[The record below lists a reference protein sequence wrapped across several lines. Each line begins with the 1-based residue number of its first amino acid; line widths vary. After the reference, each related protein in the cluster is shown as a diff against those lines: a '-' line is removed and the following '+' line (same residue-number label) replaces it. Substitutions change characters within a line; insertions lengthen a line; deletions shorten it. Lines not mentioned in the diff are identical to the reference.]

1 MRREVTVMV
10 RRIREWFSI
19 RLAKNPGQ
27 IVLLSILLFN
37 IAFFF
42 LSAFVISKMSLS
54 GTEELGF
61 LESAF
66 YTISMILDAGC
77 ISYVVADIG
86 PQNAAI
92 AIVCLLI
99 VIIGMISFTG
109 AVIGYITNYISSFIE
124 ASNAG
129 NHKLLMSGHFVILNW
144 NSRALEIVN
153 DLLYSDNAKK
163 VVVLVGSGK
172 ADIEKQIDERLHET
186 VKRENNKIMEDAH
199 GKSFFARKIYCAKH
213 KFKNNLTIVVREGD
227 VFSAKQLFDISLHHA
242 SSIVILGEEINNSVC
257 KYAVNEKAEKY
268 DNGNSLTIKTL
279 MQVSDITSASYSEDN
294 QRIIVEITDEWT
306 WNLVQKII
314 RSKQVDGKCNIVPV
328 RVNQILGKMMAQ
340 FSLMPEL
347 NSIYNELLSNKGAS
361 FYTSR
366 CEESDELSY
375 IRASLDTNR
384 NVIPLTVQAEKDK
397 NYCYYM
403 ALNEK
408 DLEKITADKY
418 SGIPVRLNKN
428 FWLEK
433 KKIIILGHNSKCHE
447 IMDGFASFLSEW
459 SYKDSDELLLSIVVI
474 DDEKSLEK
482 MNFYKEYP
490 FVIKTVAAELFEKDL
505 ICDSIN
511 EFLEMND
518 EDVSVLIL
526 SDDLVPDDEVD
537 AGMFANLV
545 YVQDIIRD
553 KVEADP
559 GFDVGS
565 IDVIA
570 EINDPKHHDV
580 VSSYSVKNVVIS
592 NRFISKMITQIG
604 EKDAIFD
611 FYQDILEYDDDASD
625 GYDSKEIYVKKAKD
639 FFAGLP
645 AECTADKLI
654 RGVFDASCDPEIP
667 LEKQNVSVLLG
678 IVKPGGEITLFSG
691 DQKSINVTVGEKDKV
706 IVFSN
711 H

>member
-1 MRREVTVMV
+1 MYRKL
-10 RRIREWFSI
+10 REWFSI

-27 IVLLSILLFN
+27 IVLLSILFFN
-37 IAFFF
+37 VVFFF
-42 LSAFVISKMSLS
+42 LSAFIISRMSLS

-77 ISYVVADIG
+77 ISYVVEDIG

-92 AIVCLLI
+92 ALVCLLI
-99 VIIGMISFTG
+99 VIIGMVSFTG

-129 NHKLLMSGHFVILNW
+129 YHRLLMSDHFVILNW

-153 DLLYSDNAKK
+153 DLLYSDSVNK

-172 ADIEKQIDERLHET
+172 DDIERQIDERLLET
-186 VKRENNKIMEDAH
+186 VKRENNKIELDC
-199 GKSFFARKIYCAKH
+199 KDKPFLSRKWYCSRH

-227 VFSAKQLFDISLHHA
+227 VFSSKQLFDISLHRA
-242 SSIVILGEEINNSVC
+242 SSVVILGEEVNDNAC
-257 KYAVNEKAEKY
+257 KYAVNEKINNF

-279 MQVSDITSASYSEDN
+279 MQVADITSSEFSEDN
-294 QRIIVEITDEWT
+294 QRIIVEVTDDWT

-328 RVNQILGKMMAQ
+328 RVNQILGELMAQ

-347 NSIYNELLSNKGAS
+347 NSIYNELLSNKGAT
-361 FYTSR
+361 FFTAP
-366 CEESDELSY
+366 CKDSDELSY
-375 IRASLDTNR
+375 IKSSLNG
-384 NVIPLTVQAEKDK
+384 NFHVVPLTVQSEKDR

-408 DLEKITADKY
+408 DFSRTADKEP
-418 SGIPVRLNKN
+418 SGIPIRLNKD

-433 KKIIILGHNSKCHE
+433 KKIIMLGHNSKCRE
-447 IMDGFASFLSEW
+447 IMNGFASFLSEW
-459 SYKDSDELLLSIVVI
+459 GYKDSDELLLSIVVI

-482 MNFYKEYP
+482 MNYYKEYP
-490 FVIKTVAAELFEKDL
+490 FVIKTVAAEIFEKDL

-511 EFLEMND
+511 EFLRLNS

-526 SDDLVPDDEVD
+526 SDDLVSGDETD

-545 YVQDIIRD
+545 YVQDIISD

-559 GFDVGS
+559 DFDVGS

-592 NRFISKMITQIG
+592 NRYISKMITQIG
-604 EKDAIFD
+604 EKDAIYD
-611 FYQDILEYDDDASD
+611 FYQDILVYDDDGGD

-639 FFAGLP
+639 FFVELP
-645 AECTADKLI
+645 HECTADKLI
-654 RGVFDASCDPEIP
+654 RGVFDASYDPERP
-667 LEKQNVSVLLG
+667 AEKQSISIVLG
-678 IVKPGGEITLFSG
+678 IVKNDGEILLFSG
-691 DQKSINVTVGEKDKV
+691 DQRTVNVKIEEKDKI

>member
-186 VKRENNKIMEDAH
+186 VKRENNKIEEDAH

-227 VFSAKQLFDISLHHA
+227 VFSSKQLFDISLHHA

-279 MQVSDITSASYSEDN
+279 MQVSDITSAAYSEDN

-328 RVNQILGKMMAQ
+328 RVNQILGKLMAQ

-347 NSIYNELLSNKGAS
+347 NSIYNELLSNKGAT
-361 FYTSR
+361 FYTSP
-366 CEESDELSY
+366 CSESDEMAY
-375 IRASLDTNR
+375 IRKTLDSSSH
-384 NVIPLTVQAEKDK
+384 VIPLTVQSD
-397 NYCYYM
+397 NGRNFCYYM

-408 DLEKITADKY
+408 DSSKKSSDRL
-418 SGIPVRLNKN
+418 SGIPIRLNKD

-433 KKIIILGHNSKCHE
+433 KKIIMLGHNSKCHE

-459 SYKDSDELLLSIVVI
+459 SYKDSDELLLNIVVMI
-474 DDEKSLEK
+474 VVPIGLLIWNGYFALYGRLSR
-482 MNFYKEYP
+482 
-490 FVIKTVAAELFEKDL
+490 TVGF
-505 ICDSIN
+505 
-511 EFLEMND
+511 
-518 EDVSVLIL
+518 
-526 SDDLVPDDEVD
+526 
-537 AGMFANLV
+537 AGFMF
-545 YVQDIIRD
+545 
-553 KVEADP
+553 
-559 GFDVGS
+559 F
-565 IDVIA
+565 
-570 EINDPKHHDV
+570 
-580 VSSYSVKNVVIS
+580 
-592 NRFISKMITQIG
+592 FIMI
-604 EKDAIFD
+604 
-611 FYQDILEYDDDASD
+611 
-625 GYDSKEIYVKKAKD
+625 
-639 FFAGLP
+639 AGLP
-645 AECTADKLI
+645 AFSYSLTNFVYRLRVVKRREYIAYHAVV
-654 RGVFDASCDPEIP
+654 RGMRDNRLTIFYKSKISVFKYSNCVGMSQKDVHDTPGIIIFIPDEAYFFPDEIHQTS
-667 LEKQNVSVLLG
+667 KQ
-678 IVKPGGEITLFSG
+678 
-691 DQKSINVTVGEKDKV
+691 
-706 IVFSN
+706 
-711 H
+711 

>member
-1 MRREVTVMV
+1 MIRKF
-10 RRIREWFSI
+10 REWFSI

-27 IVLLSILLFN
+27 IVLLSILFFN
-37 IAFFF
+37 IVFFF
-42 LSAFVISKMSLS
+42 LSAFIISRMSLS

-86 PQNAAI
+86 PGNAAI
-92 AIVCLLI
+92 ALVCLLI

-109 AVIGYITNYISSFIE
+109 AVIGYITNYISNFIE

-129 NHKLLMSGHFVILNW
+129 NHRLLMSNHFVILNW

-153 DLLYSDNAKK
+153 DLLYSEHVDK

-172 ADIEKQIDERLHET
+172 EDVEKQIDERLHET
-186 VKRENNKIMEDAH
+186 VKRENNKIEEAC
-199 GKSFFARKIYCAKH
+199 SNRSYLSRKLYCMNH
-213 KFKNNLTIVVREGD
+213 KFKNKLTIVVREGD
-227 VFSAKQLFDISLHHA
+227 VFSSKQLFDISLHHA
-242 SSIVILGEEINNSVC
+242 SSVVILGEDISDNTC
-257 KYAVNEKAEKY
+257 KYAVNDKI
-268 DNGNSLTIKTL
+268 DRFGSGNALTIKTL
-279 MQVSDITSASYSEDN
+279 MQVADITSASFSEDN
-294 QRIIVEITDEWT
+294 QRIIVEVTDDWT

-328 RVNQILGKMMAQ
+328 RVNQILGQLMAQ

-361 FYTSR
+361 FYTAS
-366 CEESDELSY
+366 CKSNDETAF
-375 IRASLDTNR
+375 IQDTLNK
-384 NVIPLTVQAEKDK
+384 NGHIVPLTIQSDKDK

-403 ALNEK
+403 ALNDK
-408 DLEKITADKY
+408 DYSRRSDIEL
-418 SGIPVRLNKN
+418 SGIPVRLNKD

-433 KKIIILGHNSKCHE
+433 KNILVLGHNSKCRE
-447 IMDGFASFLSEW
+447 IMNGFVSFLAEW
-459 SYKDSDELLLSIVVI
+459 GYKDSDEQLLSIVVI

-482 MNFYKEYP
+482 MNYYKEYP
-490 FVIKTVAAELFEKDL
+490 FVIKTVAAEIFEKDL
-505 ICDSIN
+505 ICNSIN
-511 EFLEMND
+511 EVLELNA
-518 EDVSVLIL
+518 EDISVLIL
-526 SDDLVPDDEVD
+526 SDDLVSKDEID

-545 YVQDIIRD
+545 YVQDIISD

-559 GFDVGS
+559 DFDVGS

-592 NRFISKMITQIG
+592 NRYISKMITQIG
-604 EKDAIFD
+604 EKDAIFN
-611 FYQDILEYDDDASD
+611 FYQDILVYDDESED
-625 GYDSKEIYVKKAKD
+625 GYESKEIYVKKAKD
-639 FFAGLP
+639 FFVELP
-645 AECTADKLI
+645 RECTADKLI
-654 RGVFDASCDPEIP
+654 RGVFDASYDPEIP
-667 LEKQNVSVLLG
+667 AEKQNISIVLG
-678 IVKPGGEITLFSG
+678 IVKQNGEITLFSG
-691 DQKSINVTVGEKDKV
+691 DQSLIDVNIEEKDKI

>member
-1 MRREVTVMV
+1 MYRK
-10 RRIREWFSI
+10 IREWFSI

-42 LSAFVISKMSLS
+42 LSAFIISKMSLS

-77 ISYVVADIG
+77 ISYVVEDIG

-109 AVIGYITNYISSFIE
+109 AVIGYVTNYISSFIE
-124 ASNAG
+124 DSNAG
-129 NHKLLMSGHFVILNW
+129 NHKLIMSDHFVILNW

-153 DLLYSDNAKK
+153 DLLYSDNIKK

-172 ADIEKQIDERLHET
+172 AEVERQIEERLHET
-186 VKRENNKIMEDAH
+186 VKRENDRIAEECS
-199 GKSFFARKIYCAKH
+199 GKSFFARKIYCSRNR
-213 KFKNNLTIVVREGD
+213 FKNNLTIVVREGD
-227 VFSAKQLFDISLHHA
+227 VFSSKQLFDISLHHA
-242 SSIVILGEEINNSVC
+242 SSVVILGEEINNSVC
-257 KYAVNEKAEKY
+257 KYAVNEKADKF
-268 DNGNSLTIKTL
+268 DKGNSLTIKTL
-279 MQVSDITSASYSEDN
+279 MQVSDITSASYSQDN
-294 QRIIVEITDEWT
+294 QRIIVEITDDWT

-328 RVNQILGKMMAQ
+328 RVNQILGKLMAQ

-347 NSIYNELLSNKGAS
+347 NSIYNELLSNKGAT
-361 FYTSR
+361 FYTSP
-366 CEESDELSY
+366 CKESDEMAY
-375 IRASLDTNR
+375 ITKSLDSNS
-384 NVIPLTVQAEKDK
+384 NVIPLTVQSDK
-397 NYCYYM
+397 GRNFCYYM
-403 ALNEK
+403 ALNDK
-408 DLEKITADKY
+408 DLAKKSGDRL
-418 SGIPVRLNKN
+418 SGIPIRLNKD

-433 KKIIILGHNSKCHE
+433 KKIIMLGHNSKCHE

-459 SYKDSDELLLSIVVI
+459 GYKDSDELLLNIVVI

-511 EFLEMND
+511 EFLELND

-526 SDDLVPDDEVD
+526 SDDLVPEDEID

-553 KVEADP
+553 KVEANP
-559 GFDVGS
+559 EFDVGS

-611 FYQDILEYDDDASD
+611 FYQDILEYDDDGGD

-654 RGVFDASCDPEIP
+654 RGVFDSSYDPDEP
-667 LEKQNVSVLLG
+667 AEKQNISIVLG
-678 IVKPGGEITLFSG
+678 IVKQDGNICLFSG
-691 DQKSINVTVGEKDKV
+691 DQTAINVKVEPTDKV

>member
-1 MRREVTVMV
+1 MFRK
-10 RRIREWFSI
+10 IREWFSI

-27 IVLLSILLFN
+27 IVLLSILFFN
-37 IAFFF
+37 IAFIF
-42 LSAFVISKMSLS
+42 LSAFIISKMSLS
-54 GTEELGF
+54 GTEGLGF
-61 LESAF
+61 FESAF

-77 ISYVVADIG
+77 ISYVVQEIG
-86 PQNAAI
+86 PENVAI
-92 AIVCLLI
+92 ALICLAI

-124 ASNAG
+124 ASNSG

-153 DLLYSDNAKK
+153 DLLYSDSVNK
-163 VVVLVGSGK
+163 VVVLVSSGK

-186 VKRENNKIMEDAH
+186 VKRENNKIMEDCQN
-199 GKSFFARKIYCAKH
+199 KSFFARKWHCMTH
-213 KFKNNLTIVVREGD
+213 KFKNKLTIIVREGD
-227 VFSAKQLFDISLHHA
+227 VFSSKQLFDISLHHA
-242 SSIVILGEEINNSVC
+242 SSIVILGEEISNSEC
-257 KYAVNEKAEKY
+257 KYALKDKVEKY

-294 QRIIVEITDEWT
+294 QRIIVEVTDEWT

-361 FYTSR
+361 FYTAR
-366 CEESDELSY
+366 CKESDELSY
-375 IRASLDTNR
+375 IEASLGSNSH
-384 NVIPLTVQAEKDK
+384 VVPLTVQSEKNK

-403 ALNEK
+403 AFTEKDINRTCNEK
-408 DLEKITADKY
+408 L
-418 SGIPVRLNKN
+418 SGIPVRLNKD

-459 SYKDSDELLLSIVVI
+459 SYKNSDEQLLSIVVI

-482 MNFYKEYP
+482 MGYYKDYP
-490 FVIKTVAAELFEKDL
+490 FVIKTVAAELFEKEL

-511 EFLEMND
+511 EFLKMNA

-526 SDDLVPDDEVD
+526 SDDLVPEEEID
-537 AGMFANLV
+537 AGMLANLV
-545 YVQDIIRD
+545 YVQDIIND
-553 KVEADP
+553 KLDADP
-559 GFDVGS
+559 DFDVES

-570 EINDPKHHDV
+570 EINDPKHFDV

-592 NRFISKMITQIG
+592 NRFISKMIAQLG
-604 EKDAIFD
+604 EKDAIYD
-611 FYQDILEYDDDASD
+611 FFQDVLAYDSDCAD
-625 GYDSKEIYVKKAKD
+625 GYQSKEIYIKKAAD
-639 FFAGLP
+639 FFEELP
-645 AECTADKLI
+645 GECTADRFI
-654 RGVFDASCDPEIP
+654 RGVFNASYDPQLP
-667 LEKQNVSVLLG
+667 PEKQNVSMVLG
-678 IVKPGGEITLFSG
+678 YVKPGEAPVFFGG
-691 DQKSINVTVGEKDKV
+691 DQKDITVKLGLKDKI

>member
-1 MRREVTVMV
+1 MF

-37 IAFFF
+37 IAFLM
-42 LSAFVISKMSLS
+42 LSALIISKMSLT
-54 GTEELGF
+54 GTEGLGF

-66 YTISMILDAGC
+66 YTITMILDAGC
-77 ISYVVADIG
+77 ISYVVEDIG

-124 ASNAG
+124 DSNAG
-129 NHKLLMSGHFVILNW
+129 NRKLILSRHFVILNW

-153 DLLYSDNAKK
+153 DLLYGDKIKN
-163 VVVLVGSGK
+163 VVVLVSSGK
-172 ADIEKQIDERLHET
+172 AEIEKQIDERLHET
-186 VKRENNKIMEDAH
+186 VKRENDKILEKCSSM
-199 GKSFFARKIYCAKH
+199 SFLARKIYCSKH
-213 KFKNNLTIVVREGD
+213 KFKNNLTIIVREGD
-227 VFSAKQLFDISLHHA
+227 VFSSKQLFDISLHHA
-242 SSIVILGEEINNSVC
+242 SSVVILGEEVSNSVC
-257 KYAVNEKAEKY
+257 KFAVNEKVDRFDK
-268 DNGNSLTIKTL
+268 GNSLTIKTL

-294 QRIIVEITDEWT
+294 QRLIVEVTDDWT

-328 RVNQILGKMMAQ
+328 RVNQILGELMAQ

-347 NSIYNELLSNKGAS
+347 NSIYNELLSNKGAT
-361 FYTSR
+361 FYTAP
-366 CEESDELSY
+366 CKESDEMSY
-375 IRASLDTNR
+375 IKASLYSNS
-384 NVIPLTVQAEKDK
+384 NVIPLTVQQDGGK
-397 NYCYYM
+397 NYSYFM

-408 DLEKITADKY
+408 DAAKKSDDKL
-418 SGIPVRLNKN
+418 SGIPIRLNKD

-433 KKIIILGHNSKCHE
+433 KKIIILGHNSKCRE
-447 IMDGFASFLSEW
+447 IMNGFASFLAEW
-459 SYKDSDELLLSIVVI
+459 DYKDSDERLLSIVVI

-482 MNFYKEYP
+482 MDFYKEYP
-490 FVIKTVAAELFEKDL
+490 FVIKTVAAEIFEKDL

-511 EFLEMND
+511 EFLELND

-526 SDDLVPDDEVD
+526 SDDLVSNDEID

-553 KVEADP
+553 KVEANPD
-559 GFDVGS
+559 FDVGS

-604 EKDAIFD
+604 EKDAIFE
-611 FYQDILEYDDDASD
+611 FYQDILKYDTDSD
-625 GYDSKEIYVKKAKD
+625 NGYESKEIYVKKAKD
-639 FFAGLP
+639 FFAGIP
-645 AECTADKLI
+645 AETTSDKLI
-654 RGVFDASCDPEIP
+654 RGVFDASYDPDIP
-667 LEKQNVSVLLG
+667 MEKQNISILLG
-678 IVKPGGEITLFSG
+678 IVKQDGEIELFSG
-691 DQKSINVTVGEKDKV
+691 DQSKIKVKVEEKDKL
-706 IVFSN
+706 IVYSN

>member
-1 MRREVTVMV
+1 
-10 RRIREWFSI
+10 
-19 RLAKNPGQ
+19 
-27 IVLLSILLFN
+27 
-37 IAFFF
+37 
-42 LSAFVISKMSLS
+42 
-54 GTEELGF
+54 
-61 LESAF
+61 
-66 YTISMILDAGC
+66 
-77 ISYVVADIG
+77 
-86 PQNAAI
+86 
-92 AIVCLLI
+92 
-99 VIIGMISFTG
+99 
-109 AVIGYITNYISSFIE
+109 
-124 ASNAG
+124 
-129 NHKLLMSGHFVILNW
+129 
-144 NSRALEIVN
+144 
-153 DLLYSDNAKK
+153 
-163 VVVLVGSGK
+163 
-172 ADIEKQIDERLHET
+172 
-186 VKRENNKIMEDAH
+186 
-199 GKSFFARKIYCAKH
+199 
-213 KFKNNLTIVVREGD
+213 
-227 VFSAKQLFDISLHHA
+227 
-242 SSIVILGEEINNSVC
+242 
-257 KYAVNEKAEKY
+257 
-268 DNGNSLTIKTL
+268 
-279 MQVSDITSASYSEDN
+279 
-294 QRIIVEITDEWT
+294 
-306 WNLVQKII
+306 
-314 RSKQVDGKCNIVPV
+314 
-328 RVNQILGKMMAQ
+328 MMAQ

-361 FYTSR
+361 FYTAR

-375 IRASLDTNR
+375 IEASLGSNSH
-384 NVIPLTVQAEKDK
+384 VIPLTVQSEKNK

-403 ALNEK
+403 ALNERDVNRK
-408 DLEKITADKY
+408 SDEKL
-418 SGIPVRLNKN
+418 SGIPVRLNKD

-447 IMDGFASFLSEW
+447 IMEGFASFLSEW

-482 MNFYKEYP
+482 MGYYKEYP

-526 SDDLVPDDEVD
+526 SDDLVTGDEVD

-559 GFDVGS
+559 DFDVGS

-611 FYQDILEYDDDASD
+611 FYQDILEYDDDSAD
-625 GYDSKEIYVKKAKD
+625 GYESKEVYVKKAKD

-645 AECTADKLI
+645 TDCTADKLI

-667 LEKQNVSVLLG
+667 LEKQNVSILLG
-678 IVKPGGEITLFSG
+678 LVKQSGEIQLFSG
-691 DQKSINVTVGEKDKV
+691 DQTMTDVMVGEKDKV

>member
-1 MRREVTVMV
+1 MFRK
-10 RRIREWFSI
+10 IREWFSI

-27 IVLLSILLFN
+27 IVLLSILFFN
-37 IAFFF
+37 IAFIF
-42 LSAFVISKMSLS
+42 LSAFIISKMSLS
-54 GTEELGF
+54 GTEGLGF
-61 LESAF
+61 FESAF

-77 ISYVVADIG
+77 ISYVVQEIG
-86 PQNAAI
+86 PENVAI
-92 AIVCLLI
+92 ALICLAI

-124 ASNAG
+124 DSNSG

-153 DLLYSDNAKK
+153 DLLYGDSVNK

-172 ADIEKQIDERLHET
+172 ADVEKQIDERLHET
-186 VKRENNKIMEDAH
+186 VKRENNKVLEDCSN
-199 GKSFFARKIYCAKH
+199 KSFFARKWYCMTH
-213 KFKNNLTIVVREGD
+213 KFKNKLTIIVREGD
-227 VFSAKQLFDISLHHA
+227 VFSSKQLFDISLHHA
-242 SSIVILGEEINNSVC
+242 SSIVILGEEVSDTAC
-257 KYAVNEKAEKY
+257 KYAVKDRIEKF

-294 QRIIVEITDEWT
+294 QRIIVEVTDEWT

-361 FYTSR
+361 FYTAR

-375 IRASLDTNR
+375 IASSLGSNSH
-384 NVIPLTVQAEKDK
+384 VIPLTVQSEKDK

-408 DLEKITADKY
+408 DVNRRSEEKL
-418 SGIPVRLNKN
+418 SGIPVRLNKD

-447 IMDGFASFLSEW
+447 IMEGFASFLNEW
-459 SYKDSDELLLSIVVI
+459 SYKDSDDLLLSIVVI

-482 MNFYKEYP
+482 MNYYKEYP

-526 SDDLVPDDEVD
+526 SDDLVTGDEVD

-559 GFDVGS
+559 DFDVGS

-611 FYQDILEYDDDASD
+611 FYQDILEYDDDSAD
-625 GYDSKEIYVKKAKD
+625 GYESKEVYVKKAKD

-645 AECTADKLI
+645 TDCTADKLI

-667 LEKQNVSVLLG
+667 LEKQNVSILLG
-678 IVKPGGEITLFSG
+678 LVKQSGEIQLFSG
-691 DQKSINVTVGEKDKV
+691 DQTMTDVMVGEKDKV

>member
-1 MRREVTVMV
+1 MKMFRK
-10 RRIREWFSI
+10 IREWFSI

-27 IVLLSILLFN
+27 IVLLSILFFN
-37 IAFFF
+37 VAFIF
-42 LSAFVISKMSLS
+42 LSAFIISKMSLS
-54 GTEELGF
+54 GTEGLGF
-61 LESAF
+61 FESAF

-77 ISYVVADIG
+77 ISYVVQEIG
-86 PQNAAI
+86 PENVAI
-92 AIVCLLI
+92 ALICLGI

-124 ASNAG
+124 ASNSG
-129 NHKLLMSGHFVILNW
+129 NHKLLMSNHFVILNW

-153 DLLYSDNAKK
+153 DLLYGDSVNK

-186 VKRENNKIMEDAH
+186 VKRENNKIMEDCQN
-199 GKSFFARKIYCAKH
+199 KSFFARKWHCMTH
-213 KFKNNLTIVVREGD
+213 KFKNKLTIIVREGD
-227 VFSAKQLFDISLHHA
+227 VFSSKQLFDISLHHA
-242 SSIVILGEEINNSVC
+242 SSIVILGEEISNSEC
-257 KYAVNEKAEKY
+257 KYALKDKVEKY

-294 QRIIVEITDEWT
+294 QRIIVEVTDEWT

-361 FYTSR
+361 FYTAR

-375 IRASLDTNR
+375 IEASLGSNSH
-384 NVIPLTVQAEKDK
+384 VIPLTVQSEKNK

-403 ALNEK
+403 ALNESDVNRK
-408 DLEKITADKY
+408 SDEKL
-418 SGIPVRLNKN
+418 SGIPVRLNKD

-447 IMDGFASFLSEW
+447 IMEGFASFLSEW

-482 MNFYKEYP
+482 MGYYKEYP

-526 SDDLVPDDEVD
+526 SDDLVTGDEVD

-559 GFDVGS
+559 DFDVGS

-611 FYQDILEYDDDASD
+611 FYQDILEYDDDSAD
-625 GYDSKEIYVKKAKD
+625 GYESKEVYVKKAKD

-645 AECTADKLI
+645 MDCTADKLI

-667 LEKQNVSVLLG
+667 LEKQNVSILLG
-678 IVKPGGEITLFSG
+678 LVKQSGEIQLFSG
-691 DQKSINVTVGEKDKV
+691 DQTMTDVMVGEKDKV

>member
-1 MRREVTVMV
+1 MRR
-10 RRIREWFSI
+10 RFREWFSI

-37 IAFFF
+37 IVFIF
-42 LSAFVISKMSLS
+42 LSAFIISRMSLS
-54 GTEELGF
+54 GTEGLGF
-61 LESAF
+61 FESAF

-77 ISYVVADIG
+77 ISYVVEDIG
-86 PQNAAI
+86 PGNYAI
-92 AIVCLLI
+92 AIVCLMI
-99 VIIGMISFTG
+99 VLIGMISFTG
-109 AVIGYITNYISSFIE
+109 AVIGYITNYISGFIE

-129 NHKLLMSGHFVILNW
+129 NHKLIMSGHFVILNW

-153 DLLYSDNAKK
+153 DLLYSDTVNK

-172 ADIEKQIDERLHET
+172 EDVERQIDERLHET
-186 VKRENNKIMEDAH
+186 VKRENNKVLEKCRDR
-199 GKSFFARKIYCAKH
+199 SYLSRKLYCLKH
-213 KFKNNLTIVVREGD
+213 KFRNDLTIVVREGD
-227 VFSAKQLFDISLHHA
+227 VFSSKQLFDISLHQA
-242 SSIVILGEEINNSVC
+242 SSVVILGEEINDTFC
-257 KYAVNEKAEKY
+257 RYEADEKAAKY
-268 DNGNSLTIKTL
+268 DKGNSLTIKTL
-279 MQVSDITSASYSEDN
+279 MQVSDITSASFSEDN
-294 QRIIVEITDEWT
+294 QRIIVEITDDWT

-328 RVNQILGKMMAQ
+328 RVNQILGELMSQ

-361 FYTSR
+361 FFTAPCR
-366 CEESDELSY
+366 DIDEMSY
-375 IRASLDTNR
+375 ITDSLER
-384 NVIPLTVQAEKDK
+384 NCHVIPLTVQKDNGR
-397 NYCYYM
+397 NYSYYM

-408 DLEKITADKY
+408 DHEKESEDSL
-418 SGIPVRLNKN
+418 SGIPVRLNRN

-433 KKIIILGHNSKCHE
+433 KKIIILGHNSKCRE
-447 IMDGFASFLSEW
+447 IMNGFVSFLSEW
-459 SYKDSDELLLSIVVI
+459 GYKDKDELLLSIVVI

-482 MNFYKEYP
+482 MNYYREYP
-490 FVIKTVAAELFEKDL
+490 FVIKTVAAEIFDKDL

-511 EFLEMND
+511 EFLKLND

-526 SDDLVPDDEVD
+526 SDDLVPDEETD

-545 YVQDIIRD
+545 YVQDIISD

-559 GFDVGS
+559 DFDVGS

-611 FYQDILEYDDDASD
+611 FYQDILKYDDGLGT
-625 GYDSKEIYVKKAKD
+625 GYESKEVYVKKAKD
-639 FFAGLP
+639 LFVELP
-645 AECTADKLI
+645 PECTADKLI
-654 RGVFDASCDPEIP
+654 RGVFDASYDPDIP
-667 LEKQNVSVLLG
+667 AEKQNITILLG
-678 IVKPGGEITLFSG
+678 IVKQDGRIQLFSG
-691 DQKSINVTVGEKDKV
+691 DQKKINVKLEEKDKV